1 MCRANIWRRTKG
13 SVDPSSFGPYVCTL
27 IAMISTQLDSP
38 PRETS
43 LASMQALVYQGPG
56 KPSWESHRRPTIQH
70 AGDAVVRVTTSTICG
85 SDLHIL
91 KGDVPTV
98 GEGRILGHEGI
109 GVIEEV
115 GSAVSAFHK
124 GDKVVIS
131 CITAC
136 GKCDFCRK
144 QMFSHCRNGGWI
156 LGNTIDG
163 TQAEYV
169 LIPYADTSL
178 YPLPVGAEEE
188 AAVMFS
194 DILPTGFECGVLNG
208 RVKPGD
214 TIAVVGAGPV
224 GLAALMTARFYS
236 PAAIFSIDL
245 DDNRL
250 RVAGSFGA
258 TELIN
263 SSDGNAV
270 GRVMEL
276 THGEGVDVAIEAVGL
291 PATFDIC
298 QGIIGVG
305 GHLANIGVHGKPVV
319 LHMEKLWDRNATLTT
334 RLCDTVTTP
343 MLMKAFQ
350 SGSLQPGKLVTH
362 RFALDEILKA
372 YDTFGN
378 AAKRSALKVALKAR

>member
-1 MCRANIWRRTKG
+1 M
-13 SVDPSSFGPYVCTL
+13 Y
-27 IAMISTQLDSP
+27 
-38 PRETS
+38 
-43 LASMQALVYQGPG
+43 ALVYHGPG
-56 KPSWESHRRPTIQH
+56 KPSWDLHQRPTLQR
-70 AGDAVVRVTTSTICG
+70 AEDAIVRITTSTICG

-98 GEGRILGHEGI
+98 TAGRILGHEGI
-109 GVIEEV
+109 GVVEEV
-115 GSAVSAFHK
+115 GSAVSAFRK
-124 GDKVVIS
+124 GDKVIIS

-136 GKCDFCRK
+136 GKCDFCRR
-144 QMFSHCRNGGWI
+144 QMYSHCRKGGWI

-178 YPLPVGAEEE
+178 YALPTGAEEE
-188 AAVMFS
+188 AAVMLS

-208 RVKPGD
+208 QVKPGD

-224 GLAALMTARFYS
+224 GLAALMTSQFYS
-236 PAAIFSIDL
+236 PAIIISIDL

-250 RVAGSFGA
+250 KVAESFGA
-258 TELIN
+258 TAVVN
-263 SSDGNAV
+263 SADGKAV
-270 GRVMEL
+270 QRVMDL

-298 QGIIGVG
+298 QGILAAG
-305 GHLANIGVHGKPVV
+305 GHLANIGVHGKAVT
-319 LHMEKLWDRNATLTT
+319 LHMEKLWDRNMTLTT

-343 MLMKAFQ
+343 MLLKTVQA
-350 SGSLQPGKLVTH
+350 GKLNPGKLVTH
-362 RFALDEILKA
+362 RFAFDDILKA

-378 AAKRSALKVALKAR
+378 AAKHSALKVALKGR

>member
-1 MCRANIWRRTKG
+1 MYLRNIWSGISPKASSRDWPDECSNSPMITAQLET
-13 SVDPSSFGPYVCTL
+13 PS
-27 IAMISTQLDSP
+27 
-38 PRETS
+38 RETS
-43 LASMQALVYQGPG
+43 LANMHALVYHGPG
-56 KPSWESHRRPTIQH
+56 KPSWESHRRPAIQH
-70 AGDAVVRVTTSTICG
+70 AGDAIVRITTSTICG

-98 GEGRILGHEGI
+98 TEGRILGHEGI
-109 GVIEEV
+109 GVIEEA
-115 GSAVSAFHK
+115 GPGVSAFHK

-144 QMFSHCRNGGWI
+144 QMYSHCRNGGWI
-156 LGNTIDG
+156 LGNLIDG

-169 LIPYADTSL
+169 RIPYADTSL
-178 YPLPVGAEEE
+178 YLLPPDAEEE

-208 RVKPGD
+208 QVKPGD
-214 TIAVVGAGPV
+214 TIAIVGAGPV

-250 RVAGSFGA
+250 KVASSFGA
-258 TELIN
+258 TTLIN
-263 SSDGNAV
+263 SADGNAV
-270 GRVMEL
+270 GRVMDL

-319 LHMEKLWDRNATLTT
+319 LQMERLWDRNTTLTT

-378 AAKRSALKVALKAR
+378 AARHSALKVALKAR